1 MPAVPD
7 HTRFA
12 FAVPVQGAV
21 QARYTRPTTITGPP
35 PIQDLSVIG
44 ATGAPGHL
52 PDQLVQVQLNQVG
65 YQDLFSTLDPTGVP
79 SRGMYPGTY
88 AITTGALLKG

>member
-7 HTRFA
+7 HTGFA
-12 FAVPVQGAV
+12 MSVPTGGTSL
-21 QARYTRPTTITGPP
+21 ARYTRPQTFTQPAP
-35 PIQDLSVIG
+35 LHDLQVV
-44 ATGAPGHL
+44 AANGAPRIL
-52 PDQLVQVQLNQVG
+52 PDQLTQVMANRVG
-65 YQDLFSTLDPTGVP
+65 YQDLFSSLDPTGLP